1 MPKHCEYCEYCE
13 PCERR
18 ERRVAR
24 SAAVSFLTGTLPPA
38 SGLVLLTF
46 CFLLLVFSL

>member
-1 MPKHCEYCEYCE
+1 MPKHCEHCE
-13 PCERR
+13 PCECR

-24 SAAVSFLTGTLPPA
+24 SAAVSFLTGTLPSA